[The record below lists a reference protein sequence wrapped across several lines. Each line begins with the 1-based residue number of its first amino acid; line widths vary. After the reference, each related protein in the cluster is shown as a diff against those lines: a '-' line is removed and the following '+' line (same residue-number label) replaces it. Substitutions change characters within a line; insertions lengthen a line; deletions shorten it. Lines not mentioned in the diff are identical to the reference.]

1 MNYDAN
7 KLIELIDKKIKDIDI
22 VGKKLVDTNK
32 DLFKVENNL
41 LIIENT
47 IRQNTN
53 FKELGLTNKESREL
67 YIKNHDDMRV
77 TLKLKQDLENSIN
90 EYKHILDILNKELK
104 LYNRV
109 FDRAVKLECKCGGK

>member
-77 TLKLKQDLENSIN
+77 TLKHKQDLENSIN
-90 EYKHILDILNKELK
+90 EYKHILDVLNKELK

-109 FDRAVKLECKCGGK
+109 FDRTVKLECKCGGK

>member
-1 MNYDAN
+1 MNYNAD

-109 FDRAVKLECKCGGK
+109 FDRTVSLECKCGGK

>member
-90 EYKHILDILNKELK
+90 EYKHILDVLNKELK

-109 FDRAVKLECKCGGK
+109 FDRTVKLECKCGDK

>member
-109 FDRAVKLECKCGGK
+109 FDRTVSLECKCGGK

>member
-1 MNYDAN
+1 MNYDAD
-7 KLIELIDKKIKDIDI
+7 KLIDLIDKKIKDIDI

-90 EYKHILDILNKELK
+90 EYKHILDVLNKELK

-109 FDRAVKLECKCGGK
+109 FDRTVSLECKCGGK